1 MKCYLCGAPATDRH
15 HMLNGYMRKNAEK
28 YGLVVHL
35 CRNCHNEVH
44 FGKRSKELMEKLKKE
59 AQMRFQIEHPDLD
72 FRKIFHRNYLDEEE
86 EVSYTIDTELPF

>member
-1 MKCYLCGAPATDRH
+1 
-15 HMLNGYMRKNAEK
+15 MLNGYMRKNAEK

-72 FRKIFHRNYLDEEE
+72 FFKIFHRNYLDEGEA
-86 EVSYTIDTELPF
+86 VSYTIEELDL